1 MHRDGMNFK
10 SRPAIPQKYDGPVA
24 EWNQFAS
31 AIIHEE
37 EDDPFELT
45 SSDQSHDPRTRCC
58 PNDYRGS
65 GRRRGGQRGKQVA
78 AAAEISAASPWLSP

>member
-45 SSDQSHDPRTRCC
+45 SSDQ
-58 PNDYRGS
+58 
-65 GRRRGGQRGKQVA
+65 
-78 AAAEISAASPWLSP
+78 